1 MNEDAEGNV
10 LAQLFCKRKYGTYVS
25 IVWCPGFTALDNP
38 CEKFDNKIKWK
49 ANYNNINSDNHQNLE
64 TLDSGFYKYS
74 CSVIILPDTTKW
86 RFGGWEEGEG

>member
-1 MNEDAEGNV
+1 MQYLNQYKEYLNEFIIAIQNSCYSICVNV
-10 LAQLFCKRKYGTYVS
+10 EYLS
-25 IVWCPGFTALDNP
+25 
-38 CEKFDNKIKWK
+38 E

-74 CSVIILPDTTKW
+74 CSVIILPDTTKR